1 MEPMTLGL
9 LILGLT
15 VLLIL
20 LRMPVGTAMFICGAA
35 GFVYVVGSV
44 EVLLAWTKNV
54 TYARLSNFDLIVI
67 PMFIMMGQFATHGGL
82 SRALFRFVNAVLG
95 RFRGGVAVATIGAC
109 AGFASVC
116 GSSLAT
122 AATMGQ
128 VALPEMRQR
137 GYSPG
142 LATGA
147 VAAGGTLGILIPPS
161 VPLVIY
167 AILTGE
173 SIGKLF
179 IAAIVPAIIAV
190 VGYML
195 VVMLV
200 VSRNPQAGPA
210 GVPAALVEILRSF
223 IGVLPVAIVFL
234 VVILSIYRG
243 WASPTEASA
252 VGVFACGLIA
262 ALSGELKP
270 AGFLQ
275 CLLGT
280 AEATVMIFV
289 ILLGADMLNA
299 ALALTNMTHQIA
311 DIIVSSGVTPI
322 MIILGMLLIYI
333 VLGCV
338 MESMAI
344 IMLTVPLF
352 FPIVV
357 QLDLFGL
364 SPQEKSL
371 WFGILALTVVEIGLI
386 TPPVGMNVFVVN
398 KMARD
403 VSLMETYRGVLPFL
417 ISDLLRIGLL
427 VAVPALSL
435 ILVKTM

>member
-1 MEPMTLGL
+1 MDPITLGL
-9 LILGLT
+9 LLLGIT

-20 LRMPVGTAMFICGAA
+20 LRMPVGAAMFLCGAA
-35 GFVYVVGSV
+35 GFLYVTGSV
-44 EVLLAWTKNV
+44 DILLAWVKNV

-67 PMFIMMGQFATHGGL
+67 PMFVLMGQFATHGGL

-128 VALPEMRQR
+128 VALPEMRKR
-137 GYSPG
+137 GYSPR
-142 LATGA
+142 LATGT

-179 IAAIVPAIIAV
+179 IAAIVPALIAV
-190 VGYML
+190 LGYML
-195 VVMLV
+195 VVMLIV
-200 VSRNPQAGPA
+200 ARNPDAGPA
-210 GVPAALVEILRSF
+210 SIPASLGEILRSF
-223 IGVLPVAIVFL
+223 VGVLPVSLVFL
-234 VVILSIYRG
+234 FVILSIYLG

-252 VGVFACGLIA
+252 VGVVGCGLVA
-262 ALSGELKP
+262 ALSGDLRP
-270 AGFLQ
+270 AAFLQ

-280 AEATVMIFV
+280 AEATVMIFI

-311 DIIVSSGVTPI
+311 DIIVNSGVAPI
-322 MIILGMLLIYI
+322 MVVLGMMIIYI

-344 IMLTVPLF
+344 IMLTIPLF
-352 FPIVV
+352 FPIVMH
-357 QLDLFGL
+357 LDLFGL
-364 SPQEKSL
+364 APQEKSL
-371 WFGILALTVVEIGLI
+371 WFGILAMTVVEIGLI

-403 VSLMETYRGVLPFL
+403 VSMMETFRGVFPFL
-417 ISDLLRIGLL
+417 MSDLLRIALLL
-427 VAVPALSL
+427 VVPALSL
-435 ILVKTM
+435 ILVRTM

>member
-1 MEPMTLGL
+1 
-9 LILGLT
+9 
-15 VLLIL
+15 
-20 LRMPVGTAMFICGAA
+20 
-35 GFVYVVGSV
+35 
-44 EVLLAWTKNV
+44 
-54 TYARLSNFDLIVI
+54 
-67 PMFIMMGQFATHGGL
+67 
-82 SRALFRFVNAVLG
+82 
-95 RFRGGVAVATIGAC
+95 
-109 AGFASVC
+109 
-116 GSSLAT
+116 
-122 AATMGQ
+122 
-128 VALPEMRQR
+128 
-137 GYSPG
+137 
-142 LATGA
+142 
-147 VAAGGTLGILIPPS
+147 
-161 VPLVIY
+161 
-167 AILTGE
+167 
-173 SIGKLF
+173 
-179 IAAIVPAIIAV
+179 
-190 VGYML
+190 
-195 VVMLV
+195 
-200 VSRNPQAGPA
+200 
-210 GVPAALVEILRSF
+210 
-223 IGVLPVAIVFL
+223 
-234 VVILSIYRG
+234 
-243 WASPTEASA
+243 
-252 VGVFACGLIA
+252 
-262 ALSGELKP
+262 
-270 AGFLQ
+270 
-275 CLLGT
+275 
-280 AEATVMIFV
+280 MIFV

-338 MESMAI
+338 MGSMAI